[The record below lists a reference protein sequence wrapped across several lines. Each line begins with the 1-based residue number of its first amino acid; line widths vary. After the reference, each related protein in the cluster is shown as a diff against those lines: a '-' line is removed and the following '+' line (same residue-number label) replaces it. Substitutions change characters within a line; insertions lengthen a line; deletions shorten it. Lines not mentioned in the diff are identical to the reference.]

1 MREVVFVDFARTA
14 FTNRGGSLRSF
25 SGTEI
30 AIECLK
36 GLLKKSAL
44 QERGNKT
51 SVDSVFAG
59 SAARD
64 KLTDNPARYIA
75 IGAGLPLSVE
85 AHQVEMKCGSGITAI
100 NHAAFQIAL
109 GYADIAVAGGM
120 ESHSTRP
127 AFMSTTTPPY
137 KGIPPQWLR
146 LRLSPFDDQ
155 EITMP
160 QISDCMAL
168 KWNISRTQCD
178 EFALRSQQRLDAAY
192 QSGLIGDE
200 IIPIVIPATEKTP
213 ELTIVKDE
221 FPKPQSTMEVLSKLK
236 PVYAD
241 GVSTA
246 GNSSGV
252 NDGASFVLMM
262 TAEKARE
269 LGFVPYAK
277 WVSGA
282 DIGVE
287 PRCMGIG
294 PAFSNLKAMKFAG
307 LGIKD
312 IDVWEC
318 NEAFAA
324 QNLSVIKEMESQS
337 GLSIDQSN
345 WNPNGGAIAIGHPNG
360 ASGARIAMF
369 AMKQLEK
376 TGGKYGVFSSCCG
389 GGHGTTTIIE
399 NLRR

>member
-14 FTNRGGSLRSF
+14 FTNRGGSLRSLA
-25 SGTEI
+25 STELAI
-30 AIECLK
+30 ACLK
-36 GLLKKSAL
+36 GLLKKSAIL
-44 QERGNKT
+44 EKGGQNAI
-51 SVDSVFAG
+51 DSVYAG
-59 SAARD
+59 SAGRD
-64 KLTDNPARYIA
+64 KLSIAPVRYITL
-75 IGAGLPLSVE
+75 GAGLSLDTVG
-85 AHQVEMKCGSGITAI
+85 HQVEMKCGSGITAI
-100 NHAAFQIAL
+100 NHAAWQIAL
-109 GYADIAVAGGM
+109 GYADVAVAGGM

-127 AFMSTTTPPY
+127 AYMSTTTASY
-137 KGIPPQWLR
+137 KGMPPQWLQ

-155 EITMP
+155 EIAMP
-160 QISDCMAL
+160 AISDNMAE
-168 KWNISRTQCD
+168 KWNISREQCD

-192 QSGLIGDE
+192 RSGLIGDE
-200 IIPIVIPATEKTP
+200 IVPVTVPATKTTP
-213 ELTIVKDE
+213 ENIVTKDE
-221 FPKPQSTMEVLSKLK
+221 FPKPQSTFEALSKLR
-236 PVYAD
+236 PVYPD

-269 LGFVPYAK
+269 LGFTPYAK
-277 WVSGA
+277 WVTGA

-287 PRCMGIG
+287 PNCMGIG
-294 PAFSNLKAMKFAG
+294 PAFSNLKAMRFAG
-307 LGIKD
+307 LGIED
-312 IDVWEC
+312 VDVWEC

-324 QNLSVIKEMESQS
+324 QNLAVIKEMESQS
-337 GLSIDQSN
+337 GVSIDQAK

-376 TGGKYGVFSSCCG
+376 TGGKYAVFSSCCG